1 MLQNFASKKQKNKF
15 VKFPEKLNPLSI
27 QRIFIVVVA
36 LFFTTNLLS
45 QEAEKFAY
53 KQVLKLMGTRFEI
66 TAVSADEQLAKNSID
81 SCIKEIQRIEDL
93 ISSWKPTTQTSL
105 INDNAGIQPVKVD
118 RELIGLIL
126 RSKKISELT
135 GGAFDIS
142 FASVTNLWKFDG
154 TQNTLPTEEELA
166 KSVAKIN
173 YKNIIVD
180 EQNQTVF
187 LKEKGM
193 KIGFG
198 AIGKGY
204 AANMGRK
211 KMIELGIKDGIVNA
225 SGDLITWG
233 KMENNSDWSIGIEN
247 PKETGKVMG
256 WLVISNMAVVTS
268 GNYEKF
274 FMFEGKKYSHIINPT
289 TGWPATGSKSV
300 TIICADA
307 EIADALAT
315 SVFILGPEK
324 GVELINKLKN
334 IECLIV
340 TDADELVTSSGIKLN
355 YYENKATKQTTN
367 NQLIINNNQK

>member
-1 MLQNFASKKQKNKF
+1 MKNRIVQISILFLFAS
-15 VKFPEKLNPLSI
+15 
-27 QRIFIVVVA
+27 
-36 LFFTTNLLS
+36 NLYS
-45 QEAEKFAY
+45 QVTDKYAY

-66 TAVSADEQLAKNSID
+66 TAVSADEKLAKNGID
-81 SCIKEIQRIEDL
+81 SAIKEIQRIENL
-93 ISSWKPTTQTSL
+93 ISSWKPTSQTSL

-142 FASVTNLWKFDG
+142 FASVTNIWKFDG
-154 TQNTLPTEEELA
+154 TQNTLPPDSA
-166 KSVAKIN
+166 IAVSVAKIN
-173 YKNIIVD
+173 FKNIMVD
-180 EQNQTVF
+180 EENQTVF

-193 KIGFG
+193 RIGFG

-211 KMIELGIKDGIVNA
+211 KMLELGITDGIVNA

-247 PKETGKVMG
+247 PKEKDKVMG

-274 FMFEGKKYSHIINPT
+274 FMYEGKKYSHIINPT

-300 TIICADA
+300 TIICPDA

-324 GVELINKLKN
+324 GVELIDKLKN
-334 IECLIV
+334 TECLII
-340 TDADELVTSSGIKLN
+340 TDTNELVTSKGIKIN
-355 YYENKATKQTTN
+355 YYQATSTTNTLN
-367 NQLIINNNQK
+367 NQLIIK

>member
-1 MLQNFASKKQKNKF
+1 M
-15 VKFPEKLNPLSI
+15 
-27 QRIFIVVVA
+27 
-36 LFFTTNLLS
+36 LFFALTSTLLS
-45 QEAEKFAY
+45 QEGEKFAY

-66 TAVSADEQLAKNSID
+66 TAVSENETLAKNSID
-81 SCIKEIQRIEDL
+81 SAIKEIQRIENL
-93 ISSWKPTTQTSL
+93 ISSWKPTSQTSL
-105 INDNAGIQPVKVD
+105 INENAGINPVKVD
-118 RELIGLIL
+118 KELIGLIL

-135 GGAFDIS
+135 NGAFDIS
-142 FASVTNLWKFDG
+142 FASLTHLWKFDG
-154 TQNTLPTEEELA
+154 TQNTIPTAEELA

-204 AANMGRK
+204 AANMAQK
-211 KMIELGIKDGIVNA
+211 KMMELGIKDGIVNA
-225 SGDLITWG
+225 AGDLITWG
-233 KMENNSDWSIGIEN
+233 KMENNADWSIGIAN
-247 PKETGKVMG
+247 PKEKNNVMG
-256 WLVISNMAVVTS
+256 WIVISDMAVVTS

-274 FMFEGKKYSHIINPT
+274 FMYEGKKYSHIINPT
-289 TGWPATGSKSV
+289 TGWPATGTKSV

-324 GVELINKLKN
+324 GLALINKLKN
-334 IECLIV
+334 IECLII
-340 TDADELVTSSGIKLN
+340 TDADEMITSKGIKLN
-355 YYENKATKQTTN
+355 YYESSTIKQKTN
-367 NQLIINNNQK
+367 NNLIINNQ